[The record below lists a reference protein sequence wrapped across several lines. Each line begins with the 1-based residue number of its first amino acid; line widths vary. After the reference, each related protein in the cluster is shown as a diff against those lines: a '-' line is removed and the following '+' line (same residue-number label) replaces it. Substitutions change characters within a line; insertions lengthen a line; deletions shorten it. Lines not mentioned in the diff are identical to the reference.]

1 MVAITL
7 SAHHPPPK
15 RHHITVHLHD
25 TLNNLPPHYFVK
37 KLFFLPSYFPDNM
50 SPLFSL
56 LVVVALCSAIVSARD
71 RTRDVAAAP
80 SMPSFPLYNAAVDGL
95 RIPALG
101 IGLGGYGFNP
111 AVGYGGYPEC
121 FDEFH
126 GCGPYTE
133 RAVYTWI
140 KDLGAARLDA
150 ANTYGCDPGMGRAL
164 KAAKLPRDSLF
175 VLEKIGPG
183 NDTA

>member
-1 MVAITL
+1 
-7 SAHHPPPK
+7 
-15 RHHITVHLHD
+15 
-25 TLNNLPPHYFVK
+25 
-37 KLFFLPSYFPDNM
+37 M
-50 SPLFSL
+50 SRLLSL
-56 LVVVALCSAIVSARD
+56 LVVVASCLVLVSGRD
-71 RTRDVAAAP
+71 RIRDLVAP

-101 IGLGGYGFNP
+101 VGLGGYGFNP

-121 FDEFH
+121 FSEFA

-133 RAVYTWI
+133 RTVLTWI

-164 KAAKLPRDSLF
+164 RQAKLPRDSLF

-183 NDTA
+183 K